1 MSLTAVSWHG
11 VLLAEVARLAPAGR
25 IGSTTGAVLAFGL
38 GMQSSL
44 DAVVLVYFVACG
56 ISRLARYNATAA
68 ALSDDSGKVRY
79 FEGTPIPSSLAL
91 VLVLIHGYGD
101 ADGGALPGMA
111 ADAID
116 STTLRSIAGLGV
128 LGCLL
133 AAAGHGILERLRS
146 ASAQISDDH
155 QQP

>member
-1 MSLTAVSWHG
+1 MRMTRT
-11 VLLAEVARLAPAGR
+11 LAQRL
-25 IGSTTGAVLAFGL
+25 IAFGYA
-38 GMQSSL
+38 GM
-44 DAVVLVYFVACG
+44 
-56 ISRLARYNATAA
+56 
-68 ALSDDSGKVRY
+68 ALCL
-79 FEGTPIPSSLAL
+79 LAL

-101 ADGGALPGMA
+101 ADGGALRSMS

-128 LGCLL
+128 MGCLL

>member
-1 MSLTAVSWHG
+1 MRMTRT
-11 VLLAEVARLAPAGR
+11 LAQRL
-25 IGSTTGAVLAFGL
+25 I
-38 GMQSSL
+38 
-44 DAVVLVYFVACG
+44 ACG
-56 ISRLARYNATAA
+56 YASLA
-68 ALSDDSGKVRY
+68 L
-79 FEGTPIPSSLAL
+79 FLLAL
-91 VLVLIHGYGD
+91 VLVLMHGYDD
-101 ADGGALPGMA
+101 ADGGAIRGMA

>member
-1 MSLTAVSWHG
+1 MLRRHMTDPRSTERAMRMTRT
-11 VLLAEVARLAPAGR
+11 LAQRL
-25 IGSTTGAVLAFGL
+25 I
-38 GMQSSL
+38 
-44 DAVVLVYFVACG
+44 ACG
-56 ISRLARYNATAA
+56 YASLA
-68 ALSDDSGKVRY
+68 LCL
-79 FEGTPIPSSLAL
+79 LAL

-101 ADGGALPGMA
+101 ADGGALRGMA